1 MYNSKLCC
9 GELTDPYDAYEWSFV
24 AVPAQKL
31 AGVTKS
37 AYTKGKE
44 NDMNKILSMIESKK
58 SFTLSDSDCS
68 KLSAY
73 IGSLQQSAKDGVFY
87 RDSLTGEVV
96 RLSAVVQ
103 PDISRETM
111 ESIAKTMTVAQLKEF
126 KTAFEKK
133 KNESIVPVPQLYNE
147 KNKSETVL
155 NGQFKI

>member
-1 MYNSKLCC
+1 M
-9 GELTDPYDAYEWSFV
+9 D
-24 AVPAQKL
+24 
-31 AGVTKS
+31 
-37 AYTKGKE
+37 
-44 NDMNKILSMIESKK
+44 KILGMIESKK

-68 KLSAY
+68 KLSEY
-73 IGSLQQSAKDGVFY
+73 IDSLKQSAKDGVFY

>member
-1 MYNSKLCC
+1 
-9 GELTDPYDAYEWSFV
+9 
-24 AVPAQKL
+24 
-31 AGVTKS
+31 
-37 AYTKGKE
+37 
-44 NDMNKILSMIESKK
+44 MNKILSMIESKK
-58 SFTLSDSDCS
+58 SFTLSDSDCK
-68 KLSAY
+68 KLSEY
-73 IGSLQQSAKDGVFY
+73 IDSLQQSAKDGVFY

-133 KNESIVPVPQLYNE
+133 KNESVVPVPQLYNE
-147 KNKSETVL
+147 KNKSNAVS